1 MPDKKYIQD
10 FGLIR
15 DYIVYRLIN
24 PDRNKK
30 LLEDAPHI
38 SFLDLSIVF
47 HCLTGKEQVCTSSNL
62 ICNTH
67 FAQWGVPLNML
78 YEAAGENTQ
87 RMLGYRIQ
95 SMHSVMCEMMEENPE
110 RFDGKLLA
118 KLKKGIPIYVAS
130 NKDRTEG
137 AACMLYPKLIEDFVQ
152 ALGTDIYI
160 IPSTIHE
167 LLLMPSINEKNYIK
181 QLIMKVND
189 TNMKPEEILSYSLY
203 CYDRGLGG
211 IMIC

>member
-1 MPDKKYIQD
+1 MPDKRYIQD

-15 DYIVYRLIN
+15 DHTVYRLIN

-30 LLEDAPHI
+30 LLENSPHI

-78 YEAAGENTQ
+78 YEAASENTQ

-95 SMHSVMCEMMEENPE
+95 SMHSVMCEMMEENPK
-110 RFDGKLLA
+110 RFDGSFWLNLKNVFPYMWSVIKTGLKEQPVCCIRNLLRI
-118 KLKKGIPIYVAS
+118 LC
-130 NKDRTEG
+130 RRLEQT
-137 AACMLYPKLIEDFVQ
+137 
-152 ALGTDIYI
+152 YI
-160 IPSTIHE
+160 SFHQE
-167 LLLMPSINEKNYIK
+167 YMN
-181 QLIMKVND
+181 
-189 TNMKPEEILSYSLY
+189 
-203 CYDRGLGG
+203 C
-211 IMIC
+211 C